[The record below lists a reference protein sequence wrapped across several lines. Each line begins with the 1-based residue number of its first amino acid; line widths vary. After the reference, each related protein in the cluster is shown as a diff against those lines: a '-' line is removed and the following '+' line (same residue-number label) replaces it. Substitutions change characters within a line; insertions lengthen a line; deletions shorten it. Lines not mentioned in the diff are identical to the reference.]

1 MSPETY
7 EGERDY
13 DSFSAFAKEHI
24 SKPVCSVYKV
34 ENCDKDEL
42 VVIKDLRSK
51 TKEELE
57 QIAVGVEE
65 KVGVAE
71 AEFDAEVEKLQKRYD
86 ELTEDFNAK
95 LDKIKADGQYKFI
108 QQILQST
115 EYQDGHGSG
124 DGGQGDEL

>member
-13 DSFSAFAKEHI
+13 DSMSAFAKDNI

-34 ENCDKDEL
+34 ENCNKDEL
-42 VVIKDLRSK
+42 LVIKDLRSK

-57 QIAVGVEE
+57 KIAVGVEE

-71 AEFDAEVEKLQKRYD
+71 AEFDVEVEKLQKKYD
-86 ELTEDFNAK
+86 ELTEEFNAK

-115 EYQDGHGSG
+115 EYQDDHD
-124 DGGQGDEL
+124 DGKDGPGDEL